1 MNTLCSTAHGTML
14 SSKKMVAL
22 GNCEKP
28 MPPKPHEGRS
38 DLLTFPS
45 VMVSCKKV
53 SCYDTRYTDEHEPV
67 CLYHNRPPF
76 LALRGENRPRHW
88 LYGTLAIIS
97 VVSKFPTP
105 NSLVLHVCV
114 CKYDYTPAFGNW
126 QAGKGKWAVSPRRK
140 SQYGEKPVI
149 SRVHRLIHKW
159 FIPY

>member
-1 MNTLCSTAHGTML
+1 MNTLCSTAHGAML
-14 SSKKMVAL
+14 SPKKWWHWEIAK
-22 GNCEKP
+22 NQCHRNPYK
-28 MPPKPHEGRS
+28 GRS

-53 SCYDTRYTDEHEPV
+53 SCYDTQYADQHEPI
-67 CLYHNRPPF
+67 CIYHNRPPF

-126 QAGKGKWAVSPRRK
+126 QAGRGKWAISPRIK

-159 FIPY
+159 FIP